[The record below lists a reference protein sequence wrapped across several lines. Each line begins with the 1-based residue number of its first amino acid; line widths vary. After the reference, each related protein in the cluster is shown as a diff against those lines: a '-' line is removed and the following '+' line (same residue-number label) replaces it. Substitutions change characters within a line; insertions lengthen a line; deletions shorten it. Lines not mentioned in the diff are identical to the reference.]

1 MTDIEELR
9 KVSKEALMQ
18 KAFERLAHLR
28 KHPEE
33 NPQLLAELDEL
44 REAKALDYSDR
55 MERWYAWVGKGPSTG
70 RLDDEL
76 WMGITVY
83 WS

>member
-1 MTDIEELR
+1 MTDIEELQ
-9 KVSKEALMQ
+9 KVSKEALKQ
-18 KAFERLAHLR
+18 TAYERLSHLR

-33 NPQLLAELDEL
+33 NPDLLAELDEL
-44 REAKALDYSDR
+44 SRARSLDYSDR

-70 RLDDEL
+70 RPDDEL
-76 WMGITVY
+76 WMGIAVF